1 MLQSLRAGDWLELYA
16 FTEKWL
22 SVLEGTFGL
31 RFPPGTYFQG
41 RGA

>member
-1 MLQSLRAGDWLELYA
+1 MLQSLREGTGLAPYA
-16 FTEKWL
+16 FTEELL